1 MRITKTFNH
10 TSIHF
15 MLKDGTYYVEAK
27 NISHVLNYAHG
38 VSCAIVASIDLQD
51 LTYVK
56 INKRNYLYVN
66 VSALIDRL
74 RRIKKGNMRYSVAN
88 ELIDWLES
96 TCFNSAAVHK
106 DIIKHN
112 LELAIIDIDNVNKL
126 EIHLATA
133 LNHFESLATI

>member
-1 MRITKTFNH
+1 MHVTKTFNH
-10 TSIHF
+10 TPIHF

-88 ELIDWLES
+88 DLIDWLES
-96 TCFNSAAVHK
+96 NCLNSAVHK
-106 DIIKHN
+106 DIIKYN
-112 LELAIIDIDNVNKL
+112 LELAVKDIDNVNKL
-126 EIHLATA
+126 EVHLATA
-133 LNHFESLATI
+133 LKHFESLATI

>member
-1 MRITKTFNH
+1 MHVTKTFNH
-10 TSIHF
+10 TPIHLMF
-15 MLKDGTYYVEAK
+15 KDGTYYVEAK
-27 NISHVLNYAHG
+27 GISHVLNYAHG

-88 ELIDWLES
+88 NLIDWLES
-96 TCFNSAAVHK
+96 NCFNSAVHK

-112 LELAIIDIDNVNKL
+112 LELAVKNIDNVNKL
-126 EIHLATA
+126 EVHLATA
-133 LNHFESLATI
+133 LKHFESLATI

>member
-1 MRITKTFNH
+1 
-10 TSIHF
+10 

-51 LTYVK
+51 ITYVK
-56 INKRNYLYVN
+56 INKRNHLYVN

-74 RRIKKGNMRYSVAN
+74 RRIKKGNMRYGVAN
-88 ELIDWLES
+88 DLIDWLES
-96 TCFNSAAVHK
+96 NCFNSAVHK

-112 LELAIIDIDNVNKL
+112 LELAIKDIDNVNKL
-126 EIHLATA
+126 EVHLATA